1 MPYRIGPFA
10 VTAAVVVATAGCN
23 FGPRPEVAARMEDVC
38 GVGKD
43 GAPLKAPE
51 LVARANLVRD
61 EALREMGSGA
71 PFGGETNLIKASDCY
86 LRALRLAPDNY
97 EANLGLGIVNLGRAR
112 NASDSEERRAPYLLA
127 AKRAFGRAYMT
138 RQGPFDPVYYL
149 AEVAV
154 LEKDMNRA
162 ERLLEVL
169 EKAKGNLGPVYAL
182 RGYIAEEKRQRADA
196 YRFYQLALESG
207 CSGQTLE
214 FVAQK
219 VMERRR

>member
-1 MPYRIGPFA
+1 M
-10 VTAAVVVATAGCN
+10 VATAGCN
-23 FGPRPEVAARMEDVC
+23 FGQRPEVAARMEDVC

-61 EALREMGSGA
+61 EALREAGSRA

-97 EANLGLGIVNLGRAR
+97 EANLGLGIVNIGRAR
-112 NASDSEERRAPYLLA
+112 NAGDIEERRAPYLVA
-127 AKRAFGRAYMT
+127 AKRALGRAYMT
-138 RQGPFDPVYYL
+138 RQGPFDPLYYL

-154 LEKDMNRA
+154 LEHDFSRA
-162 ERLLEVL
+162 VKLLEVL
-169 EKAKGNLGPVYAL
+169 EKVKGNLGPVYTL
-182 RGYIAEEKRQRADA
+182 RGYIAEEKRQRGDADR
-196 YRFYQLALESG
+196 YYQLALESG
-207 CSGQTLE
+207 CSGPTLE

-219 VMERRR
+219 VERRR